1 MFRNI
6 RCNTPLW
13 PSEQLCSIDSKGS
26 FILPVQ
32 YKAKWKGLKLASFP
46 GPKSVL
52 SITVC
57 HDSKLA
63 GVGRESVLVAVLVA
77 VQRWW
82 YPPGC
87 HWRWIVAPLS
97 VWLRKWHLPSTLCTN
112 TRLTQIFVRMCKQWI
127 PGPSPRHGNKA
138 LLKQNVPSTIVL
150 IPVCYSTSCFFP
162 RELDSQMQVLK
173 M

>member
-1 MFRNI
+1 MFWNI

-13 PSEQLCSIDSKGS
+13 PSEQLYSIDTKSS
-26 FILPVQ
+26 SILPVQ
-32 YKAKWKGLKLASFP
+32 YKAQGKGLKVASFP
-46 GPKSVL
+46 GPKSVW

-57 HDSKLA
+57 HDSKLVR
-63 GVGRESVLVAVLVA
+63 VGRESML

-87 HWRWIVAPLS
+87 LSLMVDCHWWWIVAPLS
-97 VWLRKWHLPSTLCTN
+97 VWLHKRHLPSTLCTN

-138 LLKQNVPSTIVL
+138 LLKQNVPSTIL
-150 IPVCYSTSCFFP
+150 YKLLLPQRTG
-162 RELDSQMQVLK
+162 
-173 M
+173 